1 MKKNILT
8 KKNIYLK
15 NKDFTVKM
23 FFLKQKYFLFFI
35 INNLVKC
42 IISTL

>member
-8 KKNIYLK
+8 KKNIYMK
-15 NKDFTVKM
+15 NINFKVKM
-23 FFLKQKYFLFFI
+23 FFLQQKYFLFFI

-42 IISTL
+42 IIPAL